1 MKKTTY
7 YVKAL
12 TAIKPGMLKF
22 KTIKTFEDFHKA
34 DEWLCRMVREN
45 HYDMRDFTIST
56 KA

>member
-12 TAIKPGMLKF
+12 TVIKPGQLEF
-22 KTIKTFEDFHKA
+22 RTIKTFTDFHKA
-34 DEWLCRMVREN
+34 DEWLCRLVTEN